1 MSSKISLQS
10 LLTPEKVVEVDYPGF
25 DGFKLKIAFL
35 SREEIVKIR
44 KKCTITKF
52 DKRTRQPVDELD
64 EDLFLKT
71 YVSAVLKGWKGLKY
85 SYLQELMLVDLSS
98 VDNIEAELEYSQDD
112 ALVLMKNSQE
122 LDSFVTEITGSLSN
136 FMKYSS
142 PK

>member
-1 MSSKISLQS
+1 MSSISLQS

-44 KKCTITKF
+44 KKCTLTKF
-52 DKRTRQPVDELD
+52 DKKSRQPVDELD
-64 EDLFLKT
+64 EELFLKT
-71 YVSAVLKGWKGLKY
+71 YVSAILKGWKGLKY
-85 SYLQELMLVDLSS
+85 RYLQELMLVDLTS
-98 VDNIEAELEYSQDD
+98 VEDVEAELEYTQEN

-122 LDSFVTEITGSLSN
+122 LDSFVTEITSSLTN

-142 PK
+142 QN

>member
-1 MSSKISLQS
+1 MSSISLQS

-52 DKRTRQPVDELD
+52 DKRSRQPVDELD

-71 YVSAVLKGWKGLKY
+71 YVAAVLKGWTGLKY
-85 SYLQELMLVDLSS
+85 KFLEEIMLVDLSS
-98 VDNIEAELEYSQDD
+98 VKNKEEELEYNADN

-122 LDSFVTEITGSLSN
+122 LDSFVTEITGSLTN

-142 PK
+142 QT

>member
-1 MSSKISLQS
+1 MSSISLQS

-25 DGFKLKIAFL
+25 DGFKLKVAFL

-71 YVSAVLKGWKGLKY
+71 YVSAVLKGWTGLKY
-85 SYLQELMLVDLSS
+85 KFLEELMLVDLSS
-98 VDNIEAELEYSQDD
+98 IKDKEEELEYNVDN

-122 LDSFVTEITGSLSN
+122 LDSFVTEITGSLAN

-142 PK
+142 

>member
-1 MSSKISLQS
+1 MSSISLQS

-25 DGFKLKIAFL
+25 DGFKLKVAFL

-64 EDLFLKT
+64 EELFLKT
-71 YVSAVLKGWKGLKY
+71 YVTAVLKGWTGLKY
-85 SYLQELMLVDLSS
+85 KFLEELMLVDLSS
-98 VDNIEAELEYSQDD
+98 VKDKEEELEYNADN

-142 PK
+142 

>member
-1 MSSKISLQS
+1 MSSISLQS

-25 DGFKLKIAFL
+25 DGFKLKVAFL

-64 EDLFLKT
+64 EELFLKT
-71 YVSAVLKGWKGLKY
+71 YVSAVLKGWVGLKY
-85 SYLQELMLVDLSS
+85 KFLEELMLVDLSS
-98 VDNIEAELEYSQDD
+98 IKDKEEQLEYNADN

-122 LDSFVTEITGSLSN
+122 LDSFVTEITGSLAN

-142 PK
+142 